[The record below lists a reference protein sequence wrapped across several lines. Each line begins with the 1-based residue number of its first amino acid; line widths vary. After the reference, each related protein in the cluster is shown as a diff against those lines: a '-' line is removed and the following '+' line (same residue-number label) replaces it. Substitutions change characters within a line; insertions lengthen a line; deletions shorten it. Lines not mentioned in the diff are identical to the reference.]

1 MLEQLLEVYQF
12 EGCPYCSKV
21 RGKMSELGIDFIAR
35 QVDKKDR
42 SRVEEVSGQTGVP
55 VLKDPNTD
63 TVMPESDDIVAYL
76 YEEYGNGEDR
86 PPGLVSRLL
95 FLLF

>member
-1 MLEQLLEVYQF
+1 MTEPEEMLEVYQF

-21 RGKMSELGIDFIAR
+21 RSKLTDLGLDFITR
-35 QVDKKDR
+35 HVDPHDR

-63 TVMPESDDIVAYL
+63 TVMPESDDIIEYL
-76 YEEYGNGEDR
+76 DEHYG
-86 PPGLVSRLL
+86 
-95 FLLF
+95 

>member
-1 MLEQLLEVYQF
+1 MPEQLLELYQF

-35 QVDKKDR
+35 QVDKQDRERVKD
-42 SRVEEVSGQTGVP
+42 VSGQTGVP

-63 TVMPESDDIVAYL
+63 KVMPESDDIVEYL
-76 YEEYGNGEDR
+76 EEHY
-86 PPGLVSRLL
+86 S
-95 FLLF
+95 